1 MGRSWVLERMKSK
14 AVTISEFN
22 FEQLQAPPI
31 SYLLTPMDIE
41 QLRKLATSLR
51 YAGKPL
57 QKMKMMDQI
66 MENRGFRKI
75 TGGTNRVVYKHLE
88 FENIVA
94 KVAIDKVGMS
104 DNPAEFKNQFI
115 FKPFVTKVFE
125 TSPCG
130 TVGIFERV
138 IPITSKKMFESVA
151 SDVYDMLRLWFL
163 GEYVLGD
170 IGTKCFLNFGIREGF
185 GPVLLDFPYVYKL
198 DGEKLFCNK
207 PIDNMGSIC
216 GGVIDYDAGFNGLY
230 CTKCGAKYKAK
241 ELEKAI
247 TDNEIIV
254 ERKEDSKMK
263 VSAFYGDTE
272 VVSGL
277 KKFNP
282 KDEVKAIVRHRRP
295 KNNQHIGELTVSIKG
310 SKVKVKE
317 AEESRE
323 ENYNMKVSAG
333 YTKKAAAAPETN
345 EPEEKQFNFKVS
357 TNRGSV
363 SKPVEAESVEGTI
376 YSHPDT
382 PDFKVADHE
391 TVSPIEEKTDNT
403 DKFDPENYAEEE
415 SVEKETIEEEL
426 APDTLSK
433 YSGLPLGDSGDVCY
447 LKAQSTKMK
456 DITESDDDSDCIA
469 LVTDD
474 EEMWICDGGGRPYVL
489 ESIDGFPVSEL
500 AILQKSIYDEM
511 ISTIS
516 EIKKD
521 NAGLIDL
528 NTTLREEIESLKS
541 QIKDTPK
548 KENFKRDSKGRFTKG
563 TSDKKRYSGTAEIP
577 DQVDEIPVGA
587 APNKK

>member
-22 FEQLQAPPI
+22 FEKLQAPPI
-31 SYLLTPMDIE
+31 SYLLAPADIE

-51 YAGKPL
+51 YSGKPL

-66 MENRGFRKI
+66 MESRGFRKI

-88 FENIVA
+88 FEDIVA

-104 DNPAEFKNQFI
+104 DNPAEFRNQFI

-125 TSPCG
+125 TTPCG

-247 TDNEIIV
+247 TDQEIVV

-263 VSAFYGDTE
+263 VSAFYGDNE
-272 VVSGL
+272 ILNGL
-277 KKFNP
+277 KEFNP
-282 KDEVKAIVRHRRP
+282 KDEVRAIVRRRRVR
-295 KNNQHIGELTVSIKG
+295 KQHVGELTVSIKG
-310 SKVKVKE
+310 EKVRVKE
-317 AEESRE
+317 AEEARE
-323 ENYNMKVSAG
+323 EKHNMKVEAG
-333 YTKKAAAAPETN
+333 YRKTVATQ
-345 EPEEKQFNFKVS
+345 EPIVQAEEKQFNFKVS
-357 TNRGSV
+357 TNRGTV
-363 SKPVEAESVEGTI
+363 SKPVEPQEPVVEEPVYSQPDVGTTDEVETTEETTATVIAEGVLQN
-376 YSHPDT
+376 
-382 PDFKVADHE
+382 ADE
-391 TVSPIEEKTDNT
+391 CNRNGRFYPK
-403 DKFDPENYAEEE
+403 EEE
-415 SVEKETIEEEL
+415 ATEEEV
-426 APDTLSK
+426 PDTLSK

-456 DITESDDDSDCIA
+456 DIIDSDDESDCIA

-474 EEMWICDGGGRPYVL
+474 EAMWLCDGEGRNYVL
-489 ESIDGFPVSEL
+489 ESIDGCPVSEL
-500 AILQKSIYDEM
+500 AFMQKSIYDEM
-511 ISTIS
+511 VSTIS
-516 EIKKD
+516 TIKKD
-521 NAGLIDL
+521 NAGLIEL
-528 NTTLREEIESLKS
+528 NSTLREEIEALKS
-541 QIKDTPK
+541 QIRESSKN
-548 KENFKRDSKGRFTKG
+548 NFKRDSKGRFTKG
-563 TSDKKRYSGTAEIP
+563 SSGQKQRDEIP
-577 DQVDEIPVGA
+577 DQVDEVPVGA

>member
-125 TSPCG
+125 TTPCG

-247 TDNEIIV
+247 TENEIVV

-263 VSAFYGDTE
+263 VSAFYGNDKVIT
-272 VVSGL
+272 GL
-277 KKFNP
+277 KEFNP
-282 KDEVKAIVRHRRP
+282 DDEVKAIVRRRRP
-295 KNNQHIGELTVSIKG
+295 RNNQHIGELTVSVKG
-310 SKVKVKE
+310 SKIRVKE
-317 AEESRE
+317 AEEARE
-323 ENYNMKVSAG
+323 ESHNMKISAG
-333 YTKKAAAAPETN
+333 YTKVAATSEIN
-345 EPEEKQFNFKVS
+345 EQVEENQFNFKVS
-357 TNRGSV
+357 TNRGTV
-363 SKPVEAESVEGTI
+363 SKPVEAEPIAEGAV
-376 YSHPDT
+376 YSSSDMPDVAVS
-382 PDFKVADHE
+382 DHNKVD
-391 TVSPIEEKTDNT
+391 PIKEDDSAKKDQ
-403 DKFDPENYAEEE
+403 ENCTEEE
-415 SVEKETIEEEL
+415 STEEQV
-426 APDTLSK
+426 PDTLSK

-456 DITESDDDSDCIA
+456 DIVESDDESDCIA

-474 EEMWICDGGGRPYVL
+474 EAMWLCDGEGRNYVL

-500 AILQKSIYDEM
+500 VILQRSIYEEM

-528 NTTLREEIESLKS
+528 NSSLREEIDTLKA
-541 QIKDTPK
+541 QIKESPK
-548 KENFKRDSKGRFTKG
+548 KENVRRDSKGRFTKG
-563 TSDKKRYSGTAEIP
+563 TDDKKRYSCVAEIP